1 MSWSITSNSVG
12 PVSSFVVTRVGVNR
26 ACVFFL
32 LEEVLLAEMQNKE
45 SPRSS
50 RNYRFVNTIK
60 DTKRRLSFVHTV
72 GLISN

>member
-1 MSWSITSNSVG
+1 M
-12 PVSSFVVTRVGVNR
+12 NR

>member
-1 MSWSITSNSVG
+1 M
-12 PVSSFVVTRVGVNR
+12 NR
-26 ACVFFL
+26 ACVFVL

-60 DTKRRLSFVHTV
+60 DTKRRFSFVHTV
-72 GLISN
+72 GVISN

>member
-1 MSWSITSNSVG
+1 MSWSITSDSVG
-12 PVSSFVVTRVGVNR
+12 TVSSFVVTKSWCEQSV
-26 ACVFFL
+26 CFFL

-60 DTKRRLSFVHTV
+60 DTKRRLTFVHTV
-72 GLISN
+72 GVISN